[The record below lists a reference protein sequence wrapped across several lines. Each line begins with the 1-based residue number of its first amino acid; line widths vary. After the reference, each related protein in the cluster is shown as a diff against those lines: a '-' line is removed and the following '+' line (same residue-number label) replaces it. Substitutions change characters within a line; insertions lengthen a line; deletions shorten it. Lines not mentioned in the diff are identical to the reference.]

1 MKKTLW
7 LCACLAGAAALHG
20 AGDGI
25 FRYDFG
31 TKTSPLREGYVLVTP
46 LKGYGYAWST
56 TEKLKAA
63 ENTILETQANKRR
76 QSIEPPPV
84 YFNTLSCD
92 HVSGTGDAVLKLKV
106 PSGPYRAV
114 MICGHAGRAG
124 GTSFVWNIQA
134 GGLEINNWGKYAI
147 RELIF
152 PVQAGDDGVHIT
164 LKTKSAWLV
173 NALLLVSE
181 KQWKKF
187 QKGEEYSSLRNEM
200 FLLSDERLKKWKKI
214 PQPIIRPAPE
224 PKWTKQ
230 QLAQGFAL
238 FRRGFC
244 DPVFPE
250 EFPKK
255 DEIDA
260 PLRLFAAGNEF
271 ESATFTVHALKD
283 IASVK
288 LETSPLSGP
297 RGAKLAAPGIRY
309 VRYMMVRPHYTILDR
324 YFEAP
329 DIVMPYRKPL
339 VLDKNRNLRFWLT
352 VKVPSGTPAGTY
364 TGQVKLTCDKVTR
377 GLPFTVKVLPF
388 DLEKDP
394 DRIYAIYYHVPDPEA
409 AKDPHSAK
417 WLTNKRESELAGLRD
432 AGFTGITMNFWAT
445 RRKGKALSV
454 EMNRYRKGAA
464 AVKRYGITAPVPAGY
479 GEGRLYADNMHK
491 SLPPHLTGMEM
502 PNEAYFAD
510 VEKTIQTIMAEYKKN
525 PSWPEPLIYLTD
537 EPDSTPTV
545 VDYLKRV
552 GEIAKRCGART
563 YVTANPAS
571 KLYAP

>member
-173 NALLLVSE
+173 NALLL
-181 KQWKKF
+181 
-187 QKGEEYSSLRNEM
+187 EEVEEDPAAHHPPGAGAEMDQTAARPGLCPLPAGILRSG
-200 FLLSDERLKKWKKI
+200 LPRGI
-214 PQPIIRPAPE
+214 PQ
-224 PKWTKQ
+224 
-230 QLAQGFAL
+230 
-238 FRRGFC
+238 
-244 DPVFPE
+244 
-250 EFPKK
+250 
-255 DEIDA
+255 
-260 PLRLFAAGNEF
+260 
-271 ESATFTVHALKD
+271 
-283 IASVK
+283 
-288 LETSPLSGP
+288 
-297 RGAKLAAPGIRY
+297 
-309 VRYMMVRPHYTILDR
+309 
-324 YFEAP
+324 
-329 DIVMPYRKPL
+329 
-339 VLDKNRNLRFWLT
+339 
-352 VKVPSGTPAGTY
+352 
-364 TGQVKLTCDKVTR
+364 
-377 GLPFTVKVLPF
+377 
-388 DLEKDP
+388 
-394 DRIYAIYYHVPDPEA
+394 
-409 AKDPHSAK
+409 
-417 WLTNKRESELAGLRD
+417 KR
-432 AGFTGITMNFWAT
+432 
-445 RRKGKALSV
+445 
-454 EMNRYRKGAA
+454 
-464 AVKRYGITAPVPAGY
+464 
-479 GEGRLYADNMHK
+479 
-491 SLPPHLTGMEM
+491 
-502 PNEAYFAD
+502 
-510 VEKTIQTIMAEYKKN
+510 
-525 PSWPEPLIYLTD
+525 
-537 EPDSTPTV
+537 
-545 VDYLKRV
+545 
-552 GEIAKRCGART
+552 
-563 YVTANPAS
+563 
-571 KLYAP
+571 